1 LEGPQS
7 ARNPKHRVHTLYL
20 QNFNLAWTKLV
31 MKYSCIS
38 QWTQKITGNVLK
50 KCNLIHCVQDLST
63 INDPLSY
70 ISNLEQVPIPCKFR
84 TTQTPFQPLPNLK
97 QLAYMNNDMC
107 PNFVSL
113 RSQSELLTPAATRTR
128 RTTSRLPLTLLKAK
142 ETTVYY
148 RTGTM

>member
-1 LEGPQS
+1 MGRQPESRQLGVERQKESALEE
-7 ARNPKHRVHTLYL
+7 
-20 QNFNLAWTKLV
+20 FEFLV
-31 MKYSCIS
+31 TTIRKYPFIS
-38 QWTQKITGNVLK
+38 QWTQKMMGSVLK

-63 INDPLSY
+63 SNDPLSY
-70 ISNLEQVPIPCKFR
+70 TSNLEQVPIPRKFR
-84 TTQTPFQPLPNLK
+84 TTQTSFQSIPGLK
-97 QLAYMNNDMC
+97 QLACMNNDMC

-113 RSQSELLTPAATRTR
+113 RPQSELLTPAATRTR